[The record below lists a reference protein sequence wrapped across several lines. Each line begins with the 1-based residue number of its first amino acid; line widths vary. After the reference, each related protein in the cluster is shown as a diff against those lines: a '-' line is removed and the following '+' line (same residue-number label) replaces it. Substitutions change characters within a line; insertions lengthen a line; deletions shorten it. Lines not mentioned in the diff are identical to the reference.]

1 MPELAEAVVLKS
13 SHVNRSQ
20 LPILAGPVDLV
31 REGGFVGRSS
41 LLFIAPGE
49 NFAIGWGPDGAL
61 RVQRTVELAKEDRGV
76 MSSWTNQAH
85 LVKVKISNLGAQE
98 RTVVVTERVPVSE
111 IEKLRIEVDAGAT
124 SERQKPDSNGF
135 IRWRLE
141 LPAFGRKT
149 IELRY
154 VVRKHGD
161 VVGI

>member
-1 MPELAEAVVLKS
+1 M
-13 SHVNRSQ
+13 
-20 LPILAGPVDLV
+20 
-31 REGGFVGRSS
+31 
-41 LLFIAPGE
+41 
-49 NFAIGWGPDGAL
+49 
-61 RVQRTVELAKEDRGV
+61 
-76 MSSWTNQAH
+76 
-85 LVKVKISNLGAQE
+85 KVKISNLGAQE